1 MWLDLPS
8 PKARVANTI
17 QQARLA
23 GSEKKKTRSEVC
35 STVMKGAGVY
45 LFSQVAAQFLP
56 PFNAFQ
62 AAARDSHREVQARL
76 P

>member
-23 GSEKKKTRSEVC
+23 GSEKKRRSEVC
-35 STVMKGAGVY
+35 STVMKGGGVY

-62 AAARDSHREVQARL
+62 AAARDSHREVQSRL